1 MIYWISYT
9 IVTDVFKTRQPSFL
23 SLLSLTCKT
32 STASTKTC
40 CDAQCNQGGRNW
52 ADYRKAP
59 ENPPKLFLVVGK
71 FQGVQP
77 YITAGFFFL
86 LTVQLCGFQLHSAHQ
101 GTPLYFRT
109 PRSALIR
116 RFLFC
121 TLTSCTCS
129 VLTNSWQNGRCHG
142 IKNIQASLLIC
153 RRRCRLVSPNES
165 FPNLSGEFGKLY
177 NQGILGLKTPKNKTN
192 KTHYLSDVLN
202 CKVSQKAVNKTKR
215 EVLRVVCVL

>member
-9 IVTDVFKTRQPSFL
+9 VVTDVFKTRQPSFL

-77 YITAGFFFL
+77 YITAGFFF
-86 LTVQLCGFQLHSAHQ
+86 
-101 GTPLYFRT
+101 Y
-109 PRSALIR
+109 
-116 RFLFC
+116 
-121 TLTSCTCS
+121 
-129 VLTNSWQNGRCHG
+129 
-142 IKNIQASLLIC
+142 
-153 RRRCRLVSPNES
+153 
-165 FPNLSGEFGKLY
+165 
-177 NQGILGLKTPKNKTN
+177 
-192 KTHYLSDVLN
+192 
-202 CKVSQKAVNKTKR
+202 
-215 EVLRVVCVL
+215 